1 MSGQYS
7 RDLSLSSQDAMQ
19 QVYAPGFKA
28 VLTIPAKAI
37 RHLPPASLNV
47 TRLVLCANYDP
58 RNPEGSCPMGAR
70 CKFVHADA
78 TCAPQHEIHVN
89 YAWRS
94 LDEVAYDRFP
104 AGEIL
109 HVAPPNSKATGDVM
123 DSQLALKTK
132 ALASHRRPLS
142 HCAHYYFNRTCNL
155 GPECR
160 FIHAVFIDPKAKE
173 HQRAP
178 APAQLGREHH
188 HHQYRQ
194 QRAAGNPMGMEHAMF
209 AADPSLPLCA
219 SQWSPSDV
227 PTPLRPGFISLEDTH
242 TPQPLLDNPCDA
254 RMHSPPLHELAAL
267 TASG

>member
-1 MSGQYS
+1 
-7 RDLSLSSQDAMQ
+7 MQ

-28 VLTIPAKAI
+28 VLSIPVKEI

-94 LDEVAYDRFP
+94 LDEVAYERFA

-194 QRAAGNPMGMEHAMF
+194 QRAATKGAPMTGVGHDMMTL
-209 AADPSLPLCA
+209 DPTMPLCA
-219 SQWSPSDV
+219 TQWSPADLPQVLQPNGIDFRQSPDV
-227 PTPLRPGFISLEDTH
+227 VDRT
-242 TPQPLLDNPCDA
+242 CDM
-254 RMHSPPLHELAAL
+254 RMQSPHDFAAL
-267 TASG
+267 TAASG

>member
-1 MSGQYS
+1 MQGHYFTS
-7 RDLSLSSQDAMQ
+7 DASNLPHPTTQ

-28 VLTIPAKAI
+28 VLNISVKEI

-58 RNPEGSCPMGAR
+58 SNPETSCPMGAR

-78 TCAPQHEIHVN
+78 TAASHHEIHVN

-94 LDEVAYDRFP
+94 LDEIAYERYP

-132 ALASHRRPLS
+132 ALQSHRRPLS

-160 FIHAVFIDPKAKE
+160 FIHAVFIDPNAKE

-194 QRAAGNPMGMEHAMF
+194 QRAALHG
-209 AADPSLPLCA
+209 AD
-219 SQWSPSDV
+219 
-227 PTPLRPGFISLEDTH
+227 E
-242 TPQPLLDNPCDA
+242 PQPYETANDWTYAQENAAAPPSSDSNSFVQCG
-254 RMHSPPLHELAAL
+254 SPDQAKRDPYVTVA
-267 TASG
+267 ASG

>member
-1 MSGQYS
+1 MQGQYFTS
-7 RDLSLSSQDAMQ
+7 EASNLPHGTQ

-28 VLTIPAKAI
+28 VLNVPSKEI

-58 RNPEGSCPMGAR
+58 QNPETSCPMGAR

-78 TCAPQHEIHVN
+78 TCASQHEIHVN

-94 LDEVAYDRFP
+94 LDEVAYERYP
-104 AGEIL
+104 PGEIL
-109 HVAPPNSKATGDVM
+109 QVAPPNSKAAGDVM

-132 ALASHRRPLS
+132 ALQSHRRPLS

-160 FIHAVFIDPKAKE
+160 FIHAVFIDPNAKE

-194 QRAAGNPMGMEHAMF
+194 QRAAIHGMGDEPSQFEAGKDWSPNY
-209 AADPSLPLCA
+209 ADAHVAPQSSDSTNDRYGQCE
-219 SQWSPSDV
+219 SPSDAKHDPYAV
-227 PTPLRPGFISLEDTH
+227 V
-242 TPQPLLDNPCDA
+242 A
-254 RMHSPPLHELAAL
+254 
-267 TASG
+267 ASG

>member
-1 MSGQYS
+1 
-7 RDLSLSSQDAMQ
+7 MQ

-28 VLTIPAKAI
+28 VLAVPVKEI

-94 LDEVAYDRFP
+94 LDEVAYERF
-104 AGEIL
+104 ASGEIL
-109 HVAPPNSKATGDVM
+109 QVAPPNSKATGDVM

-194 QRAAGNPMGMEHAMF
+194 QRAATKEVPMHPMTGGLRHEMLNPAM
-209 AADPSLPLCA
+209 PLCA
-219 SQWSPSDV
+219 TEWGPADIPSAMAPEVNAYESPNVVEGTCDM
-227 PTPLRPGFISLEDTH
+227 RM
-242 TPQPLLDNPCDA
+242 QPPHD
-254 RMHSPPLHELAAL
+254 LATL